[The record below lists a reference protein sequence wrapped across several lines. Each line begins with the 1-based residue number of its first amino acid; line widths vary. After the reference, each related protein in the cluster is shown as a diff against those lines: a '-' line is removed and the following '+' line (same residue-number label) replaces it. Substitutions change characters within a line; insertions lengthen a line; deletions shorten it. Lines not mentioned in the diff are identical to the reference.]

1 MQKEIKQGV
10 KGRNQIE
17 RRNLESFLGLVG
29 NDVKKAKT
37 WLEMKPGESI
47 KDNKSFWCSI
57 SSKKKG

>member
-37 WLEMKPGESI
+37 
-47 KDNKSFWCSI
+47 
-57 SSKKKG
+57 